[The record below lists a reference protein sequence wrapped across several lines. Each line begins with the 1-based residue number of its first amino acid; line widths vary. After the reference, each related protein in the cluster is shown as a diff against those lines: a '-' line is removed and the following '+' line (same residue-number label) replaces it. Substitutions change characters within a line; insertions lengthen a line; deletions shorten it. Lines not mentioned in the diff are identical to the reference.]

1 MIMTNIVSASPP
13 ITISDGEIYALLDV
27 ICTTGQ
33 LEAAAD
39 YARQKL
45 DHYRRLYPE
54 IAHYD
59 NDYLVLLTG
68 DVLREQAAAAYT
80 ERRFKDGRRKGVH
93 AIS

>member
-1 MIMTNIVSASPP
+1 MSASPP

-27 ICTTGQ
+27 KCTTDQ
-33 LEAAAD
+33 LEAAAS

-54 IAHYD
+54 IVHYD

-68 DVLREQAAAAYT
+68 NVLREQAASRYL
-80 ERRFKDGRRKGVH
+80 ERRYKSCQTELSRSQS
-93 AIS
+93 AQATA